1 MIVFENYISLGFLNV
16 FTLLLDFLFLPKMVI
31 DGEGRPSNG
40 IEPETSLE
48 IGFMHI

>member
-1 MIVFENYISLGFLNV
+1 MNV
-16 FTLLLDFLFLPKMVI
+16 FTLLLNFLFLPKMVI

-48 IGFMHI
+48 LVLCIYDKELF